1 MAFELKPTRH
11 VLSVHF
17 AATGEDIDLYYRPAT
32 TKERL
37 AYTNDTVRREG
48 KKVLMVQNTYPLQV
62 RHGKKFVT
70 GFPVGA
76 FTVEGKPISSDPDA
90 ENYYPEWRELMEA
103 ACPES
108 LALVCQRVMSA
119 ATVARDLDDGGL
131 EFVEELDGPLAS
143 ESTDTSPDATAN
155 APSA

>member
-11 VLSVHF
+11 VLTVHF

-37 AYTNDTVRREG
+37 AYSNDTMRREG
-48 KKVLMVQNTYPLQV
+48 QKVLMVQNAYPVQV

-70 GFPVGA
+70 GFEPGA
-76 FTVEGKPISSDPDA
+76 FTVDGKVISSDPDA
-90 ENYYPEWRELMEA
+90 EDYYPEWRELLEE
-103 ACPES
+103 ACPDA
-108 LALVCQRVMSA
+108 LALVCRAVMQSA
-119 ATVARDLDDGGL
+119 TAARDLEGGGL
-131 EFVEELDGPLAS
+131 VLVEELDGPLAS
-143 ESTDTSPDATAN
+143 ESTATSPDATAN